1 MPNSEADL
9 LPTEHDFDPFSGD
22 LDAQHAWRSFG
33 GLTLDQAHRRFR
45 ENPLCYQEDFM
56 FMGPVAF
63 AFYFPVIDEYLRSD
77 LEADPHDDHQ
87 GWILAHCIKAQREK
101 DAGAHVGSLIPRIR
115 SLIAYMSDNIQ
126 RFGADSAEQQR
137 VADAWRMLKAHL
149 DGADRAGRQ
158 GEPSDAADS
167 P

>member
-1 MPNSEADL
+1 
-9 LPTEHDFDPFSGD
+9 
-22 LDAQHAWRSFG
+22 
-33 GLTLDQAHRRFR
+33 
-45 ENPLCYQEDFM
+45 M

-63 AFYFPVIDEYLRSD
+63 AFYFPVIDEYLRSG

-87 GWILAHCIKAQREK
+87 GWILAHCIKAQCEK
-101 DAGAHVGSLIPRIR
+101 NAGAHVGSLIPRIR

-149 DGADRAGRQ
+149 DGADQAGRQ